1 MYTVVFKYQST
12 QTARNVGV
20 LSEWNLLEV
29 MHTGRAECQRHVS
42 HARWN
47 VILIVELKDKKRDC
61 ECGRLFY

>member
-1 MYTVVFKYQST
+1 VYTVVFKYQST

-29 MHTGRAECQRHVS
+29 MHTGRAECQRHV
-42 HARWN
+42 
-47 VILIVELKDKKRDC
+47 ILIVELKDKKRDC